1 MADLNPL
8 GLNNLTVDGTQVS
21 FDHGITTNSDGTLTL
36 KTAGIVTW
44 TAFSQG
50 ETGTVTFTANNS
62 AINFD
67 AQLNLYPE
75 GTPVGGPTPFSFGVD
90 IIAWNADSILLQ
102 TSNVNA
108 QYMIISDQ
116 AMTNGVPADTTFGTT
131 GSPPFGL
138 MELPCFVA
146 GTRIA
151 TPSGETSI
159 ELLRVD
165 DIVMTIS
172 GTARRVTW
180 VGSRAVDCRRHP
192 DPKAVTPIRISA
204 GAFGEDLPRRD
215 LFLSPEHCI
224 YAEGVLIPAKALVNG
239 STVAAMPTPTVV
251 QYHHIELDSHDV
263 VFAEG
268 LPTETFLETGNRDYL
283 APSET
288 AQANSRVRLRGDA
301 TLNWE
306 AHSYARLAV
315 WGEEVDRVRSR
326 LAEKVAPAQSRR
338 VRVAAVM

>member
-172 GTARRVTW
+172 GTARRVTSYPHQRRC
-180 VGSRAVDCRRHP
+180 VRRRSPEARPVPLARTLHLCRRRA
-192 DPKAVTPIRISA
+192 DPRKGARQRQHRGRDANPYRRSIS
-204 GAFGEDLPRRD
+204 
-215 LFLSPEHCI
+215 
-224 YAEGVLIPAKALVNG
+224 
-239 STVAAMPTPTVV
+239 
-251 QYHHIELDSHDV
+251 
-263 VFAEG
+263 
-268 LPTETFLETGNRDYL
+268 
-283 APSET
+283 
-288 AQANSRVRLRGDA
+288 
-301 TLNWE
+301 
-306 AHSYARLAV
+306 SYRA
-315 WGEEVDRVRSR
+315 
-326 LAEKVAPAQSRR
+326 
-338 VRVAAVM
+338 